1 MHSSIYIDME
11 YQKLPKLE
19 DDVEDVA
26 GEPREE
32 EGDADQQ
39 NHHVR
44 PLSTPLRLG
53 VPTLRRYYSMN
64 IFLPNQFPP
73 TFDLKAWGQ
82 TVRTHRGTVA
92 EPDVNRQVESDHDED
107 GEHELQDYPHQ
118 AVYFPAK
125 IKALYYTISRFPCV
139 LMLASKFPAC
149 CPCRGRSAL

>member
-1 MHSSIYIDME
+1 ME

-44 PLSTPLRLG
+44 PLSAPLRLG

-92 EPDVNRQVESDHDED
+92 EPGRVRPRRGWGARTAGLSPPGCKFSCKNEGSILHNLLLSLCFNACLKIS
-107 GEHELQDYPHQ
+107 GLLSLQ
-118 AVYFPAK
+118 
-125 IKALYYTISRFPCV
+125 R
-139 LMLASKFPAC
+139 
-149 CPCRGRSAL
+149 